1 MNQITRT
8 EEVHV
13 LHRVDRLG
21 PEHVVLYTYAV
32 SDGPEGRRYP
42 TATTYWNPWGVDF
55 ATFAQSVRET
65 LEDEIPGLLLDD
77 ETVEATARLLRNV
90 PPHAVNTYHG
100 D

>member
-13 LHRVDRLG
+13 FNRADRLG
-21 PEHVVLYTYAV
+21 PEHVVLYTDVADSHRYVARV
-32 SDGPEGRRYP
+32 S
-42 TATTYWNPWGVDF
+42 TYWSPWAVDF
-55 ATFAQSVRET
+55 ATFAQSVREA